1 MQLTVVILLPGLVVA
16 AVTATAAAGGGHLV
30 LVEAMRRALEAVD
43 AEHAG
48 GIDAAL
54 AAAVG
59 GLPVLEDLAA
69 DGGRVALQPELLQRG
84 GGIVAQHEFHQNID
98 DLLLGQRLLEHALD
112 WKRGH
117 ESLVL

>member
-30 LVEAMRRALEAVD
+30 LVEAVRRPLKAVD
-43 AEHAG
+43 AKHAG

-59 GLPVLEDLAA
+59 GLPVLEDFAT
-69 DGGRVALQPELLQRG
+69 DRGSVTLQSELLQSR
-84 GGIVAQHEFHQNID
+84 GGIVAHNELHDHID
-98 DLLLGQRLLEHALD
+98 DLLLGQ
-112 WKRGH
+112 
-117 ESLVL
+117 